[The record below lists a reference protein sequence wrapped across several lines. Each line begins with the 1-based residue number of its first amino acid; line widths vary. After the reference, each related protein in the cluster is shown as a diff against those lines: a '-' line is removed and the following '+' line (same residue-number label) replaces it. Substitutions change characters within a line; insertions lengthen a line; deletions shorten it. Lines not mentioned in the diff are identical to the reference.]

1 MCVCVYIHIYIHI
14 YMYDKRT
21 PKKRAS
27 SGQNHGKKC
36 AALSELNI
44 SFKATEGEGDV
55 KTTECQTGC
64 SSRTLAL
71 EPGRGVGFPAPHSGK
86 RT

>member
-1 MCVCVYIHIYIHI
+1 MCVYIYINIYIC
-14 YMYDKRT
+14 MTKECPREELVMGKT
-21 PKKRAS
+21 M
-27 SGQNHGKKC
+27 GKKC

-44 SFKATEGEGDV
+44 SFKATEGGDV
-55 KTTECQTGC
+55 KTTECQPGC

-71 EPGRGVGFPAPHSGK
+71 EPGRGVGLPPPSGGK